1 MRKVV
6 VSEFITLDGV
16 MEDPG
21 GADKT
26 ERGGWAF
33 MFQRGPEGD
42 KFKWD
47 ELMAADALLLGRKT
61 YEGFATAW
69 PDRTG
74 EFADMMNGM
83 QKYVVSK
90 TLEHPT
96 WKNTTVLKGNLTEEV
111 SMLKAKD
118 GRDILVAGSAVLVQ
132 ALMEHE
138 LVDEYRLMVFP
149 VILGKGRRL
158 FLNESKNTSVH
169 LVDMKLVGDEG
180 IYTLIFHPFK
190 IR

>member
-6 VSEFITLDGV
+6 ISEFITLDGV

-21 GADKT
+21 GAENT

-42 KFKWD
+42 QFKVD

-61 YEGFATAW
+61 YEGFAAAW

-74 EFADMMNGM
+74 EFADKMNGM

-96 WKNTTVLKGNLTEEV
+96 WQNTTILKGNIAEEV
-111 SMLKAKD
+111 SKIKAKD
-118 GRDILVAGSAVLVQ
+118 GRDILVAGSAMLMH
-132 ALMEHE
+132 ALMEHN
-138 LVDEYRLMVFP
+138 LVDAFRLMVFP
-149 VILGKGRRL
+149 VVLGKGKRL
-158 FLNESKNTSVH
+158 FINESKKTGLH
-169 LVDMKLVGDEG
+169 LVKMQAVGNEG
-180 IYTLIFHPFK
+180 VVTLIYHP
-190 IR
+190 IRGE